1 MKKLMIAACAVAL
14 AAVAQAATIEWDHA
28 AALYNGGGDSAV
40 KLADG
45 TAAYLVVATATF
57 GQDDFISAFAAA
69 NGDMTKTLAAA
80 SAAGVLTTGTGS
92 TEEGAIATTE
102 STFGTAGAQDAY
114 FAIFNGGNVFVSG
127 IQTSE
132 VDPINQGYS
141 LINFESNKSISKLAP
156 VNAADYDGA
165 GWYTV
170 PEPTSGLLLLLGV
183 AGLALRRRR
192 A

>member
-1 MKKLMIAACAVAL
+1 MIAACAVAF
-14 AAVAQAATIEWDHA
+14 AAAAQAATIKWDHQYA
-28 AALYNGGGDSAV
+28 MYDGGGASAA

-45 TAAYLVVATATF
+45 TAAYLVIATTTF
-57 GQDDFISAFAAA
+57 GQEDFISAFAAA
-69 NGDMTKTLAAA
+69 NGDKAATLAAA
-80 SAAGVLTTGTGS
+80 SAAGVLTTVAGETYEGTV
-92 TEEGAIATTE
+92 ELTE

-114 FAIFNGGNVFVSG
+114 FAIFNGGNVFVSD

-132 VDPINQGYS
+132 VNALNVNES
-141 LINFESNKSISKLAP
+141 SINFESQKAISKLAP

-170 PEPTSGLLLLLGV
+170 PEPTSGLLLLIGV